1 MRWHIAF
8 PDVRVFGGEAMLRQ
22 FWFRA
27 GIGAITIILAGC
39 SGAATPS
46 PAASAAPTVAAT
58 AAPATAVPSPSA
70 FSCTGKKIAYA
81 SFGSQFP
88 FIALVDK
95 SVKDAAAKANVDL
108 TFLDNA
114 FDADKALTN
123 ANLIASR
130 GDINLALE
138 FNYYQQSNLVLSEV
152 FASAKIPVIAI
163 DIPVPGATFY
173 GANNYEAGKLAG
185 QGLIDA
191 AKAKWNGT
199 VDLLLVEKQ
208 SGAGQDLL
216 QQRTLGIIAGAKA
229 AMPALTDAKIVQ
241 FEGGANVD
249 AAHTAVATALT
260 AHPAAKNI
268 LIGMLGDSN
277 AIAAANAAQEA
288 GRADQVLTA
297 GQGGDD
303 VAIKA
308 LKAPETSFI
317 GTTDYKPTK
326 YGDDLI
332 PLACDY
338 LAGKQIP
345 AQVFVAHQFLNRANI
360 SQVYP

>member
-1 MRWHIAF
+1 MS
-8 PDVRVFGGEAMLRQ
+8 RQ
-22 FWFRA
+22 LSFRA
-27 GIGAITIILAGC
+27 GIGALALILSAC
-39 SGAATPS
+39 SGAASPS
-46 PAASAAPTVAAT
+46 PAASTAPSAAPSAA
-58 AAPATAVPSPSA
+58 A
-70 FSCTGKKIAYA
+70 FSCAGKNIAYA

-95 SVKDAAAKANVDL
+95 SVKDAAAKAGVNL

-114 FDADKALTN
+114 FDADKALSN

-130 GDINLALE
+130 GDVNFALE
-138 FNYYQQSNLVLSEV
+138 FNYYQQSNLVVSEV
-152 FASAKIPVIAI
+152 FSAAKIPVIAI

-173 GANNYEAGKLAG
+173 GANNYAAGKLAG
-185 QGLIDA
+185 AGLVA
-191 AKAKWNGT
+191 AAQSKWGGT

-229 AMPALTDAKIVQ
+229 ALPSLTDAQIVQ

-260 AHPAAKNI
+260 AHPDAKHI

-308 LKAPETSFI
+308 LKGAATSFI

-345 AQVFVAHQFLNRANI
+345 AQVFVHHQFLTRDNI
-360 SQVYP
+360 LQLYP

>member
-1 MRWHIAF
+1 MS
-8 PDVRVFGGEAMLRQ
+8 RQ
-22 FWFRA
+22 FRFLT
-27 GIGAITIILAGC
+27 GVGALTLLLAAC
-39 SGAATPS
+39 SGGASPT
-46 PAASAAPTVAAT
+46 PAAPS
-58 AAPATAVPSPSA
+58 AAPATPAASEAPAESTA
-70 FSCTGKKIAYA
+70 ASCAGKNVAYA

-95 SVKDAAAKANVDL
+95 SVKDAAAKAGVNL

-114 FDADKALTN
+114 FDADKALSN

-130 GDINLALE
+130 GDIDVVLE
-138 FNYYQQSNLVLSEV
+138 FNYYQQSNLVIGEV
-152 FASAKIPVIAI
+152 FSDASIPVIAI

-185 QGLIDA
+185 AGLVEA
-191 AKAKWNGT
+191 AKAKWNGV

-208 SGAGQDLL
+208 SGAGQELL
-216 QQRTLGIIAGAKA
+216 QQRTLGIIAGAKEA
-229 AMPALTDAKIVQ
+229 LPTLTDDQIVQ

-249 AAHTAVATALT
+249 AAHEAVATSLT
-260 AHPAAKNI
+260 GHPDAKNI

-308 LKAPETSFI
+308 LKDPETSFV

-332 PLACDY
+332 PLACDL

-345 AQVFVAHQFLNRANI
+345 AQVFVHHQFLNRANI